1 MIHTMNSL
9 SKKAIKLSA
18 SLIKSFSDKKSVN
31 FKKKYSPGKFLISE
45 KDVESDFNWGFTDTA
60 FEAQKN
66 NSVILTGNR
75 YPLSGQELPNLLPWM
90 SEKLDMKLS
99 YDDKNEP
106 NYMPKIPERII
117 NQQFEQ
123 ELSKNFIDK
132 FSVDGMTRLRRGHG
146 HTQEEM
152 YNLKYGKY
160 DRIPDVVVFP
170 KSEEDI
176 QLLIDISS
184 KYNVV
189 LIPYGGGTNVTQA
202 LKCPENEN
210 RCIVSVDMKN
220 MSKIKWIDTEN
231 RIACIEAG
239 AVGRNITAQLK
250 ENGFT
255 LGHDPDSIEFSTMGG
270 WIATNASG
278 MKKNK
283 YGNIED
289 IVIDITVI
297 TLDGKIERKQ
307 ICPRESVG
315 IEPKRW
321 LLGSEGLLGIITSV
335 TVKIFPLP
343 EIQEYDSI
351 LFENFESG
359 VSFMKELGQS
369 KVWPASVRLVD
380 NTQFQFGM
388 ALKPANKGA
397 KIIKSKIEKAFVTK
411 VKGFD
416 PNKMVAC
423 TIVYEGSKKE
433 TDFQKSFIDQISKK
447 YGGMK
452 AGSENGERG
461 YQLTFGIAYIR
472 DFAMQHWLL
481 AESFETSVQWSELN
495 NLVESV
501 IKRINDEH
509 TKRNIPGKP
518 FISARVSQVYES
530 GATVYFYFAF
540 YYKGVENPTHV
551 YHEIEDAARDE
562 ILKCGG
568 SLSHHH
574 GIGKIR
580 KKFLGEISTETTLK
594 WKKKLKN
601 SLDPNN
607 TFGCDN
613 Q

>member
-1 MIHTMNSL
+1 MNSV
-9 SKKAIKLSA
+9 SKKFIKVSA
-18 SLIKSFSDKKSVN
+18 NLIKSFNKKN
-31 FKKKYSPGKFLISE
+31 INTKKKFSPGKFIINE
-45 KDVESDFNWGFTDTA
+45 NDIESDFNWGFTDTA

-90 SEKLDMKLS
+90 SEKLDMKLT

-106 NYMPKIPERII
+106 NYIPKIPERII
-117 NQQFEQ
+117 NQEFEL
-123 ELSKNFIDK
+123 ELKKIFENK
-132 FSVDGMTRLRRGHG
+132 FSIDGMIRLRRGHG

-152 YNLKYGKY
+152 YNVKYGIY
-160 DRIPDVVVFP
+160 HRIPDIVFFP
-170 KSEEDI
+170 KDEDDI
-176 QLLIDISS
+176 LSLINLCL
-184 KYNVV
+184 KYDVV

-202 LKCPENEN
+202 LLCPENEK

-239 AVGRNITAQLK
+239 AAGRNILSQLK
-250 ENGFT
+250 TYGFT
-255 LGHDPDSIEFSTMGG
+255 LGHEPDSVEFSTMGG

-289 IVIDITVI
+289 TVLDITVI
-297 TLDGKIERKQ
+297 TLDGKLERKQ
-307 ICPRESVG
+307 ICPRESIG
-315 IEPKRW
+315 IEPKKW

-343 EIQEYDSI
+343 EVQEYDSI
-351 LFENFESG
+351 LFEDFETG

-388 ALKPANKGA
+388 ALKPANKGV
-397 KIIKSKIEKAFVTK
+397 KILKSKLEKAFVTK

-416 PNKMVAC
+416 PDRMVAC
-423 TIVYEGSKKE
+423 TIVYEGSYEE
-433 TDFQKSFIDQISKK
+433 TEFQKNFVDDMAKR

-481 AESFETSVQWSELN
+481 AESFETSVQWSELTSLVN
-495 NLVESV
+495 NVT
-501 IKRINDEH
+501 KRINEEH
-509 TKRNIPGKP
+509 KNRNLPGKP
-518 FISARVSQVYES
+518 FISARVSQVYET

-551 YHEIEDAARDE
+551 YHEIEDAARQE
-562 ILKCGG
+562 ILKSGG

-580 KKFLGEISTETTLK
+580 KKFLPETSTETALN
-594 WKKKLKN
+594 WKKKMKEA
-601 SLDPNN
+601 LDPNN
-607 TFGCDN
+607 NFGCDN